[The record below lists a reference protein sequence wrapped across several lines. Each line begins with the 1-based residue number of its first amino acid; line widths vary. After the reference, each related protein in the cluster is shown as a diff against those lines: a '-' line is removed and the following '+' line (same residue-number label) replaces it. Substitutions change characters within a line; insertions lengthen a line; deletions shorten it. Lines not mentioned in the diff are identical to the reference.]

1 VAAEGQPSY
10 SGSTRPDG
18 FQLPY
23 RRAVR
28 ALSPIQAGI
37 TTATVLAVLIVVGA
51 PTGPASATP
60 QSSPTGTGAWSS
72 MGGGA
77 SGGDV
82 GQVVRYDDSIVIG
95 GNVGVVG
102 GFSAADHVG
111 LWADD
116 TWRPLGNVGG
126 SGTNALAV
134 SPTGQIHRALNQ
146 AQIQRWTGS
155 SWTSAV
161 SPSPNNF
168 VNAMT
173 FKADGTL
180 VAGGSFTTP
189 ASRIGS
195 WNGSSWSGF
204 SGGPT
209 ISVSDLAIASDDSI
223 YVTSYSSP
231 YMQQWNGSTWSTFA
245 GGATS
250 ANAVDT
256 VAVDDSHVYV
266 GGGFTALNGQPFRNV
281 AVAVNGQW
289 SGLGYGLSNAQ
300 AQFNYVYDIV
310 ADDTTGLVYVAG
322 AFTYACGNAACS
334 VGHDDTV
341 ALPYVGAWY
350 PARQVWIPLTGTAGG
365 GPNDQ
370 VSAVATSAD
379 GRTVYAGGNFGST
392 DGVAGTR
399 FVARFDWNAPMI
411 AALDPAAQPENT
423 PAAITLSG
431 QNLEA
436 LRSITVDGLAVA
448 YTQIDD
454 TTVQI
459 SLPAGTGTRE
469 IRAIAAGG
477 TSAPATFTFQAPV
490 PPQPTPA
497 SAPMDVRAEPGDGSA
512 RVAWLPPDAAGSYPV
527 THYLVTSEPGRRMCL
542 TQTLTCTVNDLR
554 NGTPYTFT
562 VSALTGAGWGSSSV
576 ASDAVTPH
584 APSVMITGVRA
595 GGTIAV
601 EGTVTGVLADSAVP
615 WTRKVGG
622 SLSEGMP
629 RAVTDGAFAWE
640 RRARS
645 TMIVYFTVGA
655 ARSNALSL

>member
-1 VAAEGQPSY
+1 MVAEGQPSY

-18 FQLPY
+18 LPLPY
-23 RRAVR
+23 RRAVSP
-28 ALSPIQAGI
+28 LSPIQAGI

-60 QSSPTGTGAWSS
+60 EPSPAGTGAWSS

-161 SPSPNNF
+161 SPSPNDF

-189 ASRIGS
+189 TSRIGS

-209 ISVSDLAIASDDSI
+209 MSVSDLAIASDDSI

-231 YMQQWNGSTWSTFA
+231 FIQQWNGSAWSTFA

-250 ANAVDT
+250 ATTVDT
-256 VAVDDSHVYV
+256 VAVDDSRVYV

-289 SGLGYGLSNAQ
+289 EGLGYGLSNAQ

-365 GPNDQ
+365 GPNDR

-392 DGVAGTR
+392 DGVPGTR
-399 FVARFDWNAPMI
+399 YVARFTWNPPSITSLEPSTAPVGSPVMV
-411 AALDPAAQPENT
+411 T
-423 PAAITLSG
+423 ITG
-431 QNLEA
+431 QDLET
-436 LRSITVDGLAVA
+436 LRSVTVDAASVA
-448 YTQIDD
+448 YTQVDD

-459 SLPAGTGTRE
+459 SLPAGAGIRQV
-469 IRAIAAGG
+469 RAIAAGG
-477 TSAPATFTFQAPV
+477 MSAPATFTFQEPV
-490 PPQPTPA
+490 PPPPTLA
-497 SAPMDVRAEPGDGSA
+497 SAPRQVQAEGDDRSA
-512 RVAWLPPDAAGSYPV
+512 HVAWLPPETSGSYPI
-527 THYLVTSEPGRRMCL
+527 TWYKVTSQPGGRICL
-542 TQTLTCTVNDLR
+542 TQTLACTVGDLE
-554 NGTPYTFT
+554 NGTSYTFT
-562 VSALTGAGWGSSSV
+562 VAALTGAGWGPSSA
-576 ASDAVTPH
+576 ASNDVTPRT
-584 APSVMITGVRA
+584 ASVMISGTREGVEIKVKGTAA
-595 GGTIAV
+595 GIRV
-601 EGTVTGVLADSAVP
+601 DEAVP

-622 SLSEGMP
+622 TLREGLP
-629 RAVTDGAFAWE
+629 RRITDGAFSWE

-645 TMIVYFTVGA
+645 PVTVYFTVGVV
-655 ARSNALSL
+655 RSNSLRL